1 MTDRQSGLELA
12 CWMSQLLDRKGGR
25 GIFVLDVRGLSSIT
39 DFFVIVTGTSST
51 HMQTLIDSPVMELKK
66 LGFPPQCVE
75 GRSTGWVVADFSDVL
90 LHVFD
95 EGTRQHYNL
104 EELWKE
110 APRIDWEH
118 LNQNSIHAV
127 SQ

>member
-1 MTDRQSGLELA
+1 
-12 CWMSQLLDRKGGR
+12 MSQLLDRKGGR
-25 GIFVLDVRGLSSIT
+25 GIFVLDVRGLSTVT
-39 DFFVIVTGTSST
+39 DFFVLVSGTSST
-51 HMQTLIDSPVMELKK
+51 HMSTLIDSPVMELKK
-66 LGFPPQCVE
+66 LGFPPSCIE
-75 GRSTGWVVADFSDVL
+75 GRATGWVVADFGDVL

-95 EGTRQHYNL
+95 ENNRQYYNL

-118 LNQNSIHAV
+118 HQHGEIHAV